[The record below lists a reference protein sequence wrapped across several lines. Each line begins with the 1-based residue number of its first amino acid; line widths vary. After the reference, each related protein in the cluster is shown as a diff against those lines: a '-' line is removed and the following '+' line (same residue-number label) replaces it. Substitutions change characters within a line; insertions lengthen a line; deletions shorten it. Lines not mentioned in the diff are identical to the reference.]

1 MSSNQDFHTVMK
13 NTYFSPYEE
22 EYDRQL
28 LRLQDITSKS
38 ERISRLIAKQ
48 IATSQD
54 LQRKFSD
61 LSTLSSSDAFTK
73 RLTIAQCVLLCKQ
86 IKNLTSKIK
95 KAITI

>member
-1 MSSNQDFHTVMK
+1 MSSNRNFNTLME

-22 EYDRQL
+22 EYDRQI

-48 IATSQD
+48 IAISQD
-54 LQRKFSD
+54 LQQKFAD

-95 KAITI
+95 KGITI

>member
-1 MSSNQDFHTVMK
+1 MSSNRDFHNFMK

-22 EYDRQL
+22 EYGRQL
-28 LRLQDITSKS
+28 LRLQEVMSRGK
-38 ERISRLIAKQ
+38 RINKLIAKQ
-48 IATSQD
+48 IAISQD

-61 LSTLSSSDAFTK
+61 LSASSNLDDFTR

-95 KAITI
+95 REITI